1 MQPIDVA
8 SGLKL
13 VITLLENSKME
24 YMIVGSVAGSIYGE
38 PRLTRDLD
46 LVVALSP
53 GDVQKFPVMFDSKD
67 FYVPPQE
74 IISQEATRG
83 GFVNLLHHASGLKVD
98 LVFRKYNRHALME
111 FTRKKRI
118 EVLHNLSAWVAAPE
132 DVIIAKLRYYRE
144 GESEKHL
151 IDIRGILANTPIDQK
166 YLDDWISELE
176 LTSCF
181 AKIK

>member
-1 MQPIDVA
+1 MQPVDVA
-8 SGLKL
+8 TGLKL
-13 VITLLENSKME
+13 VITLIENAKMD

-53 GDVQKFPVMFDSKD
+53 GDVQKFPVLFDSKH

-83 GFVNLLHHASGLKVD
+83 GFVNLLHHTSGLKVD
-98 LVFRKYNRHALME
+98 LVFRKSNQHALME

-118 EVLHNLSAWVAAPE
+118 EILHNLSAWVAAPE
-132 DVIIAKLRYYRE
+132 DIIIAKLRYYRE
-144 GESEKHL
+144 GQSAKHL
-151 IDIRGILANTPIDQK
+151 TDIRGILANTPIDRK
-166 YLDDWISELE
+166 YLDDWISALE
-176 LTSCF
+176 LTTYF
-181 AKIK
+181 AKI